1 MCCSTTAV
9 GPTIVIDNV
18 EEDGALIDKG
28 DKEQKDITFRL
39 DIILNSV
46 HVLLSVVLLRLKI

>member
-9 GPTIVIDNV
+9 GPTIFEDNV

-39 DIILNSV
+39 NIIEFNTCII
-46 HVLLSVVLLRLKI
+46 SVVLLQLKI